1 MISNA
6 EPLGLEVEA
15 IKSNRQTHDLGKK
28 AKEAVSFTLG
38 NAEGLE
44 KKGGAVAGEAAKV
57 KAKKEATFV
66 SKTKDFVNAKEGA
79 GSIGK
84 IAKLAGAGTPKDT
97 GEASAGSA
105 TKQAATDT
113 AEPHLAT
120 AVQENQES
128 TSPPDVRPSQQRGA
142 LLHLHRATARTAGCT
157 RRDDRSLAP
166 VGA

>member
-44 KKGGAVAGEAAKV
+44 KKGGAVAGEAAKL

-66 SKTKDFVNAKEGA
+66 RKTKDFVNAKEGA

-128 TSPPDVRPSQQRGA
+128 TSPPDVRPSQQ
-142 LLHLHRATARTAGCT
+142 
-157 RRDDRSLAP
+157 S
-166 VGA
+166 